1 MKRQVE
7 ETPFSVQLI

>member
-7 ETPFSVQLI
+7 EL